1 MGGQVVY
8 MIGCYRADRTGPN
21 EVHAFQR
28 FPTVQDLDDARD
40 EKGPL
45 NGLFGEFTEDY
56 IGEEIL
62 FKLMAE
68 LGKFKDSGFV
78 TTEAGRYAV
87 NAIKMP
93 IIQN

>member
-1 MGGQVVY
+1 MQVF
-8 MIGCYRADRTGPN
+8 MIGCYRADRQGPN
-21 EVHAFQR
+21 EVHCFQR

-40 EKGPL
+40 EQGPL

-62 FKLMAE
+62 FKLMIE
-68 LGKFKDSGFV
+68 LGKFKDSGF
-78 TTEAGRYAV
+78 TSIAAGRWIV

-93 IIQN
+93 LIRN